1 MNTITISTISAP
13 CTIAPRTPAVH
24 YLLEGL
30 NPGQETL
37 ALWALESIVKLSRL
51 HGHPLEREEAKE
63 WLSRS
68 TEKNSDLEWAE
79 WRLDSI
85 FE

>member
-1 MNTITISTISAP
+1 VNTITISTIAP
-13 CTIAPRTPAVH
+13 CTIAPSTPGTH
-24 YLLEGL
+24 YLLEGMK
-30 NPGQETL
+30 PGQETV

-51 HGHPLEREEAKE
+51 HGHPLERAEATQ

-68 TEKNSDLEWAE
+68 TEKNSDLEWVN

>member
-1 MNTITISTISAP
+1 MNTITISTIAP

-30 NPGQETL
+30 NPGQETV

-51 HGHPLEREEAKE
+51 HGHPLKREEAVE

-68 TEKNSDLEWAE
+68 TEKNADLEWVD